1 MLSEQGSGGH
11 TNNCASHQVG
21 STGTVVGLS
30 NVSKGE
36 WNHVAVV
43 YNSTIQGQENLE
55 FYINGVLDVAYQ
67 CDFTFTPNL
76 EKRSIGSEDGG
87 QSHLYSSTDMG
98 FFDGKIDELAVWQRT
113 LAPEEV
119 SSIAEDESNS
129 SEPTQSQE
137 NESEQ
142 DSNSTENTTD
152 ENSRA
157 ICPRKQYF
165 S

>member
-1 MLSEQGSGGH
+1 M
-11 TNNCASHQVG
+11 
-21 STGTVVGLS
+21 VGLS

-36 WNHVAVV
+36 WNHVTVV

-55 FYINGVLDVAYQ
+55 FYINGVLDIVSMRL
-67 CDFTFTPNL
+67 TFTPNL

-129 SEPTQSQE
+129 SELLNLKRMNLNRTPTQLRTQPMK
-137 NESEQ
+137 
-142 DSNSTENTTD
+142 TL
-152 ENSRA
+152 
-157 ICPRKQYF
+157 
-165 S
+165 